1 MKKINLIFNGYNN
14 GKNLLYFIKTI
25 KEATGMGLKESKD
38 FCDDVYCQ
46 YEKTIQPVNRE
57 IYLNNDFT
65 EKGEPLE
72 KWLERILNRDV
83 GRFSVMYKE
92 KQRQKIILDL
102 ELGEILDYVEY
113 ISEDISHKVI
123 NRDIGNIKDII
134 FNLVSKIDKEEI
146 LKLYKSLNNEI

>member
-92 KQRQKIILDL
+92 KQRQNITVFAPKTTRM
-102 ELGEILDYVEY
+102 ERCSETTKMSFGEIYRLSQSEIEDIAKNNRADYVIHSY
-113 ISEDISHKVI
+113 DNWYLMWICK
-123 NRDIGNIKDII
+123 
-134 FNLVSKIDKEEI
+134 
-146 LKLYKSLNNEI
+146 